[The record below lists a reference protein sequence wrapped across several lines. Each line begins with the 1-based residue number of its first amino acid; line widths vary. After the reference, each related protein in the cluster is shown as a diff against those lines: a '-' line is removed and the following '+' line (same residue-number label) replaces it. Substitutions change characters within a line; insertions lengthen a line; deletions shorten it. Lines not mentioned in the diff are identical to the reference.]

1 MVGDSLQ
8 REEKIDDLDPPANGQ
23 AVCFLG
29 RIVRGNLFLRGAF
42 LLFLS
47 LLYFVLYF
55 VFHIL
60 SHLYFVF
67 YIFYFIFHILC
78 RMRGALLLLPLLGC
92 ASALPQ
98 GGFLSGIGNAFN
110 NFFGGFVH
118 FSFL

>member
-29 RIVRGNLFLRGAF
+29 RIVRGNLYLRGAF

-55 VFHIL
+55 V
-60 SHLYFVF
+60 
-67 YIFYFIFHILC
+67 FHILC

-118 FSFL
+118 FSFH